1 MSLSLSLS
9 HAVVIF
15 VRHVFLTPSSHPNRY
30 SRLRSQGDLKP
41 QNCFIDDAGIV
52 KVGDFGLSRSNVSP
66 SDGTLEDEAEAGPS
80 PPSADVDPE
89 NTAGVGT
96 RAYSSPEQIEGSN
109 YDASTDIYSLGIILF
124 ELLYPMYTS
133 MERYKEF
140 AAIRKRSFPPYWT
153 NNVQR
158 AFPSLHLV
166 LLAMLSHDASERP
179 SAASVHDHVEGLLG
193 EYTIQSLDRSWAKGN
208 EALLLRVEADE
219 TDGVLPTAIRLI
231 KEAAGSD
238 VILQYGLRGKADKAI
253 MEFALRIPTNPH
265 VDVVEEVTAILAE
278 HDMSVRRITTLV

>member
-1 MSLSLSLS
+1 LARLFSASLLPNLI
-9 HAVVIF
+9 AF
-15 VRHVFLTPSSHPNRY
+15 LVF
-30 SRLRSQGDLKP
+30 RSQGDLKP

-52 KVGDFGLSRSNVSP
+52 KVGDFGLSRSNVSS
-66 SDGTLEDEAEAGPS
+66 SDGDDDGADAGPS

-140 AAIRKRSFPPYWT
+140 AAIRRRSFPPYWT
-153 NNVQR
+153 INVQR

-166 LLAMLSHDASERP
+166 LLSMLSHDASERP
-179 SAASVHDHVEGLLG
+179 TAASVHDHVEGLLG

-238 VILQYGLRGKADKAI
+238 AILQYGLRGKADKAI
-253 MEFALRIPTNPH
+253 MEFALRAPASPH
-265 VDVVEEVTAILAE
+265 GDVVEEVTVILAE
-278 HDMSVRRITTLV
+278 HGMSVRRITTPAENAYNQ